1 MRAMSLTSYADK
13 FSQLNVGRVG
23 AHARPHKPVLL
34 LAVLDLFE
42 QGVIKENRITFSPE
56 LLELFAEYF
65 AVVRCEG
72 DQPTPI
78 NPFFYLRGDKFWHHH
93 PRPGQ
98 EAVLAALRAPPGI
111 TAFQAISDYAYLDDE
126 LFALLQDSANRAELR
141 AVLIN
146 RYFADRRG
154 KVIALAQTESE
165 IANYQRQLDQD
176 GRVAECDGVPEA
188 VRDTAFSRIVR
199 RAYDYRCAACGLRV
213 VLEGALYIVDAAH
226 LIPFSQSHDDDP
238 RNGIALCKNHHWAMD
253 RNLIAPGIDRA
264 WHVLHSLDDRL
275 EGQRDLIVLDGRSIL
290 LPHEQR
296 YHPKDAALLWREREL
311 ARVSHRKRDQS
322 CT

>member
-1 MRAMSLTSYADK
+1 MKSLTSYADK
-13 FSQLNVGRVG
+13 FGRLNVGRVG
-23 AHARPHKPVLL
+23 DHERPHKPMML
-34 LAVLDLFE
+34 LALLDLFE
-42 QGVIKENRITFSPE
+42 QGEIKENRITYSPE

-65 AVVRCEG
+65 DVVRSEG

-98 EAVLAALRAPPGI
+98 EAVLSALRAPQGI
-111 TAFQAISDYAYLDDE
+111 KAFQAISDYAHLDDE
-126 LFALLQDSANRAELR
+126 LFALLQHAANRAALR

-146 RYFADRRG
+146 RYFADRRA
-154 KVIALAQTESE
+154 KVVALAERESE
-165 IANYQRQLDQD
+165 IANYQRRLDQD
-176 GRVAECDGVPEA
+176 GRVAECASVPEA

-213 VLEGALYIVDAAH
+213 VLEGGLYIVDAAH
-226 LIPFSQSHDDDP
+226 LVPFHKSHDDDP

-264 WHVLHSLDDRL
+264 WHVLPSLDDRL
-275 EGQRDLIVLDGRSIL
+275 EGQRELIVLDGRSLL
-290 LPHEQR
+290 LPHEKR

-311 ARVSHRKRDQS
+311 ARSVKASS
-322 CT
+322 L